1 MAIYDDFAV
10 DYINKIVSHDSGT
23 TVYTVNAFYSWLMD
37 DFDELG
43 QMDDDVPMSAQ
54 TPTSYT
60 MINGWYLQNTATQ
73 FLEGGAIQTSGYT
86 DEVRR
91 LICGSPSWINF
102 VAGDIG
108 ALLTG
113 GTTTDTG
120 IILDY
125 DNTTYNI
132 WIRMVDSGDTFDDAA
147 ETYTS
152 AVTGSAL
159 STAISVTGE
168 TEFANPYT
176 LGTINGTPDLYIFQ
190 DGEKITSWW
199 SAGHFDILIK
209 TKCCSTVIN
218 SRIIWVADHT
228 WQSLYDSFQ
237 ITLTTA
243 GQNAVPLST
252 AVDLNNTNTVGD
264 IEDYTDGTTATVA
277 IAFGFT
283 TPYSYDIGDGNG
295 NQPYECQIDCN
306 GQRLSVVYEVM
317 KWWTRDG
324 SVTQLETT
332 SDSNFVDGEE
342 YRYAQTTYAES
353 KQSPLGTFAGGKM
366 FGARSVYFTN
376 LHGDDVQAFQLI
388 DKNAVN
394 RYPPNYQSFQVSSVV
409 WGDRVAIFLD
419 DGLGEVDKEQYSLSG
434 ANPLNKITVSV
445 AVPADTPT
453 IGTIAVVDDDLS
465 EDIYNY
471 TSFSGSDFVISG
483 GLSAATYAGTE
494 TAYVPYIYETVASGY
509 TTATESVI
517 YVSNRN
523 IITRVRKTGILPF
536 ETTGTFG
543 STGYSAAAI
552 RTTDSIYT
560 P

>member
-1 MAIYDDFAV
+1 MAIGDDFAL
-10 DYINKIVSHDSGT
+10 DYVNKRVYHSSGST
-23 TVYTVNAFYSWLMD
+23 IYTVNAFYSWIMD
-37 DFDELG
+37 EVDELG
-43 QMDDDVPMSAQ
+43 AMDDEVPMSAQ

-60 MINGWYLQNTATQ
+60 MINGWYLQEAATQ
-73 FLEGGAIQTSGYT
+73 FLEGGAIQTSGYNNEIHQLT
-86 DEVRR
+86 LD
-91 LICGSPSWINF
+91 GTY
-102 VAGDIG
+102 AGPDAANIG
-108 ALLTG
+108 QQVT
-113 GTTTDTG
+113 
-120 IILDY
+120 
-125 DNTTYNI
+125 
-132 WIRMVDSGDTFDDAA
+132 DDAA
-147 ETYTS
+147 DVGELLDYNNTTQQWWIRVGS
-152 AVTGSAL
+152 GTVIADNSVMSINGDAGVTGDASGD
-159 STAISVTGE
+159 STTGE

-176 LGTINGTPDLYIFQ
+176 LGTLNGTPSLYIFQ
-190 DGEKITSWW
+190 DGEKVTSWW
-199 SAGHFDILIK
+199 SAGHFDILLK
-209 TKCCSTVIN
+209 TKDCGTVID

-252 AVDLNNTNTVGD
+252 AADLNNTSSEATV
-264 IEDYTDGTTATVA
+264 EDYTDGTTATVA

-295 NQPYECQIDCN
+295 AQDYEVQIDCN

-324 SVTQLETT
+324 STTQLEVT
-332 SDSNFVDGEE
+332 SDGNFVDGEE
-342 YRYAQTTYAES
+342 YRYAQTSYAEA
-353 KQSPLGTFAGGKM
+353 KQSPLGTFAGGTM

-388 DKNAVN
+388 DKAGITRN
-394 RYPPNYQSFQVSSVV
+394 PPNYQSFQVTSVV
-409 WGDRVAIFLD
+409 YGDRVAIFLD
-419 DGLGEVDKEQYSLSG
+419 DGSGDVDKAQYELDG
-434 ANPLNKITVSV
+434 ANPLDKVTVSGTI
-445 AVPADTPT
+445 PADTPSA
-453 IGTIAVVDDDLS
+453 GTLIVVDDDLS

-471 TSFSGSDFVISG
+471 TSFSGSDYVISG
-483 GLSAATYAGTE
+483 GLTAATYAGTE
-494 TAYVPYIYETVASGY
+494 TAYVPYIYEEVASGY
-509 TTATESVI
+509 TAVSESVI
-517 YVSNRN
+517 YVSDRS